1 MGTRVPVRQE
11 QHALRS
17 RGSEAREEIAQME
30 RVALAGDVGD
40 RLHGNGVR
48 AGPQL
53 GEDPVPGALVRRGV
67 RDARPELH
75 LLLQV
80 RERVAAVELAGPAGV
95 AARLAGEQEQEK
107 QGLEV
112 VKDGGGGCRHA
123 HWIRPTLVC
132 SSTNAMITSCEVLR
146 LACRS
151 SFTRY
156 AIWKPALRVG
166 GKSVSRESCI
176 CVWRLSTYGT
186 HVVWPASCRQT
197 VFTACEYRADVRT
210 SFLSFRIA
218 AGGLKAKPRLPLC
231 WSRSVWNTLPELRR
245 SLVLLEASNDVE
257 MPCRHVSASSGR
269 TVRSVVSVTAPPP
282 TSLKPSCSATV
293 RAARYASCAFT
304 AARTRPR
311 LLRGGAK
318 LQLNVPDGHSR
329 LLVRIGTCRS
339 VRSAQVTPSVSR

>member
-17 RGSEAREEIAQME
+17 CGSEAREEIAQME

-48 AGPQL
+48 AGAQL

-80 RERVAAVELAGPAGV
+80 RERVAAVEFARPAGG
-95 AARLAGEQEQEK
+95 AARLAGEQEDQGQERPPSF
-107 QGLEV
+107 
-112 VKDGGGGCRHA
+112 DPA
-123 HWIRPTLVC
+123 HWIRPTLVW
-132 SSTNAMITSCEVLR
+132 SSTNAVITSCEVLR

-186 HVVWPASCRQT
+186 HVVWPADRKSTRLNSSHSQISYA
-197 VFTACEYRADVRT
+197 VFC
-210 SFLSFRIA
+210 
-218 AGGLKAKPRLPLC
+218 LKKKKKIR
-231 WSRSVWNTLPELRR
+231 
-245 SLVLLEASNDVE
+245 SNDTPHTE
-257 MPCRHVSASSGR
+257 
-269 TVRSVVSVTAPPP
+269 
-282 TSLKPSCSATV
+282 SC
-293 RAARYASCAFT
+293 
-304 AARTRPR
+304 
-311 LLRGGAK
+311 
-318 LQLNVPDGHSR
+318 
-329 LLVRIGTCRS
+329 
-339 VRSAQVTPSVSR
+339 